1 MYIEDNISETVDK
14 FSIRDILSDSN
25 PVVREAKVKENK

>member
-14 FSIRDILSDSN
+14 FSIRDILRGSD